1 MNLVCVVSVFCV
13 AFLFGCRQKERGK
26 SGFSN
31 DFFIDISPRYVLF
44 AYFDPYCKKVNVFI
58 LLRVLALLFFCY
70 VFNIE
75 GLLVVPPASMAGR
88 YDKNPLDEEEEVNPF
103 AVSIFLSSQC
113 SLCTVA
119 LILFVMEQNSS
130 IDFSV

>member
-13 AFLFGCRQKERGK
+13 AFLFGCRQKEGGK

-31 DFFIDISPRYVLF
+31 AFFIDISPQYVLF

-70 VFNIE
+70 VFNIG
-75 GLLVVPPASMAGR
+75 GLLVVPPACH
-88 YDKNPLDEEEEVNPF
+88 YDKNPLDEEEVNPF
-103 AVSIFLSSQC
+103 VVSIFLSSRC
-113 SLCTVA
+113 SFCIVA